1 MEYLKNKG
9 VDNMAAV
16 TYEDMISLI
25 PNATM
30 QKVYVYDNHTQYKI
44 EAVDG
49 YVLHDSRID
58 EEEFDH
64 ETMQPTGNIIPRFK
78 LGSTTVPA
86 SYDFTATT
94 NGTYTYT
101 DENNMEVTIPV
112 VKIGMYEFYTLPEN
126 IVPTNQTCG
135 GGDNNHEVM

>member
-1 MEYLKNKG
+1 MVVITK
-9 VDNMAAV
+9 
-16 TYEDMISLI
+16 EDVIPSLI
-25 PNATM
+25 SNATM
-30 QKVYVYDNHTQYKI
+30 QLAYKDGTPYCYWI

-58 EEEFDH
+58 EEEFDY

-101 DENNMEVTIPV
+101 DENGMEATIPV

-126 IVPTNQTCG
+126 YAT
-135 GGDNNHEVM
+135 DK

>member
-1 MEYLKNKG
+1 
-9 VDNMAAV
+9 MATITNGNYV
-16 TYEDMISLI
+16 NSPI

-30 QKVYVYDNHTQYKI
+30 LEKLRDGSLYAYSI

-49 YVLHDSRID
+49 YVLHDSRVD

-64 ETMQPTGNIIPRFK
+64 ELMQPTGNIIPRFK

-135 GGDNNHEVM
+135 GGDNDHEVRGNNMILL